1 MNYISFYGKC
11 TMNIPRGIRD
21 NNPGNIRWGSDWKGL
36 KKDGK
41 QQDPSFCVFETP
53 EHGIR
58 ALAKLLRNYQRLY
71 GLNTPRKIISRYAP
85 PTENETVSYIDSVS
99 RQLNITPDTPVDLS
113 EDGVLLVFIK
123 AIIRHENGI
132 QPYSNETLL
141 KGIQMA

>member
-1 MNYISFYGKC
+1 MN
-11 TMNIPRGIRD
+11 TPRGIRN

-53 EHGIR
+53 EYGIR

-71 GLNTPRKIISRYAP
+71 GLNTPYRIISRYAP

-99 RQLNITPDTPVDLS
+99 WQLGITPDTPVDLT
-113 EDGVLLVFIK
+113 EDGVLMVFIK

>member
-11 TMNIPRGIRD
+11 TMNTPRGIRN

-53 EHGIR
+53 EYGIR

-71 GLNTPRKIISRYAP
+71 VLNTPRKIISRYAP

-113 EDGVLLVFIK
+113 EDGVLMVFIK